1 MAEKLNAE
9 NIEAAVQ
16 HLENIQ
22 TGKTPILNELKGNIK
37 EKEKKVNYCKVSFF
51 SFCSLFS
58 FF

>member
-22 TGKTPILNELKGNIK
+22 TGKTPILSELKGHINKK
-37 EKEKKVNYCKVSFF
+37 EEKSF
-51 SFCSLFS
+51 L
-58 FF
+58 

>member
-22 TGKTPILNELKGNIK
+22 TGKTPILSELNGHV
-37 EKEKKVNYCKVSFF
+37 KEKKNESF
-51 SFCSLFS
+51 L
-58 FF
+58 